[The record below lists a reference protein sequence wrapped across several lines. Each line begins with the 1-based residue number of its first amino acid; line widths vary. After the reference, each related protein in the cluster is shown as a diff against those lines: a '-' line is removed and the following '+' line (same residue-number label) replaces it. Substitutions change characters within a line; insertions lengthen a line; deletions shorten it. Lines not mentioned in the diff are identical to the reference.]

1 MYFTRYFVLQLVQAF
16 KIRQLNVW
24 CVVCL
29 IYCMVLFCFI
39 LFPCLFLIYL
49 LFWFHLYNEKDK
61 NVSGIKS
68 LQTLIHKTSMIIF
81 SNCMHTEFTHSF
93 TVFSVGN
100 EAKYWNQFFFPPLNC
115 VDRFMS
121 VAVCI
126 FANLSLPLSA
136 AGTISQNRKTNIS
149 HSDVSIVDGTSRL
162 AL

>member
-1 MYFTRYFVLQLVQAF
+1 MLMCLTTSVWDTSSIECNKKKLFWFCASKKVYFTRYFVLQLVQAF

-61 NVSGIKS
+61 NVSDIKS

-100 EAKYWNQFFFPPLNC
+100 EAKYWNQLFFFPL
-115 VDRFMS
+115 
-121 VAVCI
+121 
-126 FANLSLPLSA
+126 
-136 AGTISQNRKTNIS
+136 
-149 HSDVSIVDGTSRL
+149 
-162 AL
+162 